1 MDEKKIGIEAETETK
16 NEVKAATE
24 TTEPD
29 KAHALSKAKLSR
41 KERKERKA
49 LLRLYRKGSVSEEYL
64 VKSGI
69 SEKSFSFVYAC
80 GRKNKLSVAES
91 FYNAAYV
98 SSLDK
103 FENSDKKVASELKN
117 TFSHPKGW
125 YEESAHNWKTN
136 FWSTVCSFL
145 GALPHGFSAIR
156 NAAKKS
162 LKKMRKGYNK
172 GTSHMYG
179 TYKIYLNF
187 FRYAKKLLGLA
198 IPVLCIVLFVNYA
211 SSKLQDTVACTVYIN
226 GQEQGSI
233 NDINILIDAKN
244 HTEDAFSKSIGY
256 HFYLSDD
263 IDVKL
268 TTENKSKII
277 SESELYSVFNNV
289 VSTHIV
295 PGYGLYIDDQF
306 VAASENHLA
315 VETIAAELKE
325 IAKAGSEKNDGSG
338 EYSVKVVNKIEVI
351 SKNYSAD
358 MLKTESEIREALGLK
373 VQSSNDF
380 DGLTVYEIYYDT
392 LKRIKKSLGFE
403 EEPKKIE
410 VMSHGGSDSTSPFH
424 GTNPSEIVLEYTIVR
439 VETVEEDYAYSVEE
453 IESDKYLLG
462 TQKIEALGS
471 KGRRIAT
478 YSVTYDKDGNEL
490 SRELVEQEITKPAKN
505 RVVYVGTRIATEEEL
520 ATTATGTFI
529 MPYENNYIS
538 SGYGLRNVSTFGT
551 REFHNAWDITGPYA
565 APIKASDGGVV
576 SHVGFTSGYGNHVII
591 DHENG
596 YETVYAHLSQ
606 ATVKKG
612 TRVGQGSIIGK
623 MGATGRVT
631 GVHVHFEIRKDGAT
645 VDPREFFDFD
655 IVIRH

>member
-1 MDEKKIGIEAETETK
+1 
-16 NEVKAATE
+16 
-24 TTEPD
+24 
-29 KAHALSKAKLSR
+29 
-41 KERKERKA
+41 
-49 LLRLYRKGSVSEEYL
+49 
-64 VKSGI
+64 
-69 SEKSFSFVYAC
+69 
-80 GRKNKLSVAES
+80 
-91 FYNAAYV
+91 
-98 SSLDK
+98 
-103 FENSDKKVASELKN
+103 
-117 TFSHPKGW
+117 
-125 YEESAHNWKTN
+125 
-136 FWSTVCSFL
+136 
-145 GALPHGFSAIR
+145 
-156 NAAKKS
+156 
-162 LKKMRKGYNK
+162 
-172 GTSHMYG
+172 MYG

-211 SSKLQDTVACTVYIN
+211 SSKLESPVACAVYIN
-226 GQEQGSI
+226 GQEHGSI
-233 NDINILIDAKN
+233 SDINTLIDAKN
-244 HTEDAFSKSIGY
+244 QTEDAFSKSIGQR
-256 HFYLSDD
+256 FYLNDS

-268 TTENKSKII
+268 TSGNESKLI

-289 VSTHIV
+289 VSSHIV
-295 PGYGLYIDDQF
+295 PGYGLYIDDRF

-325 IAKAGSEKNDGSG
+325 IAKAGSEKNDVSG

-358 MLKTESEIREALGLK
+358 MLRTEREIREALGLK
-373 VQSSNDF
+373 VQSSENF
-380 DGLTVYEIYYDT
+380 EGFTVYEIYYDN
-392 LKRIKKSLGFE
+392 LKRIKKSQGFE

-410 VMSHGGSDSTSPFH
+410 VMSTGGSDSTSRFP

-439 VETVEEDYAYSVEE
+439 VETVEEDYAYSVEA

-462 TQKIEALGS
+462 TQKIESLGS

-490 SRELVEQEITKPAKN
+490 SRELIEQEITKPAKN
-505 RVVYVGTRIATEEEL
+505 RVIYVGTRIATEEEL

-551 REFHNAWDITGPYA
+551 REFHNAWDITGPYG
-565 APIKASDGGVV
+565 APIKASDSGIV
-576 SHVGFTSGYGNHVII
+576 SHVGYTSGYGNHVII

-612 TRVGQGSIIGK
+612 TRVGQGNIIGK
-623 MGATGRVT
+623 NGCDRTC
-631 GVHVHFEIRKDGAT
+631 DGCSCS
-645 VDPREFFDFD
+645 F
-655 IVIRH
+655 